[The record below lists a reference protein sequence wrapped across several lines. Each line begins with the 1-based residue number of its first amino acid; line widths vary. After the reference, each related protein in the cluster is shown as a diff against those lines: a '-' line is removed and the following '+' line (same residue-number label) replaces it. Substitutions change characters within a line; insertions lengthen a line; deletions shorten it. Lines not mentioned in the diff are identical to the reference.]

1 MFPMVVCTDVKEVV
15 LEASELVPASVED
28 TSAELVSASKVVPAS
43 VLVTT
48 VEDSSGKGIVV
59 ELVCAIVLVCAIS
72 ELEVGSVE
80 RVVDT

>member
-1 MFPMVVCTDVKEVV
+1 M
-15 LEASELVPASVED
+15 
-28 TSAELVSASKVVPAS
+28 PAS
-43 VLVTT
+43 VLVII

-59 ELVCAIVLVCAIS
+59 VLVCAIS